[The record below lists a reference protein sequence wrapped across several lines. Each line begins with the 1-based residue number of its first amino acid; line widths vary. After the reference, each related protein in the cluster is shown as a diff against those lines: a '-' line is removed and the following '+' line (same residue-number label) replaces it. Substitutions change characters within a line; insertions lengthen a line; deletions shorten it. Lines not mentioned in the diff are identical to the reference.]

1 MTEAEYIQY
10 ETEIE
15 LDDEDEEV
23 PADHETSLCMNC
35 SGSGEGRYEGSTCY
49 ACKGKGEV

>member
-1 MTEAEYIQY
+1 MTEAEYTQY

-15 LDDEDEEV
+15 LDEDEEV

-35 SGSGEGRYEGSTCY
+35 AGSGEGRYEGTTCRI
-49 ACKGKGEV
+49 CKGKGEV